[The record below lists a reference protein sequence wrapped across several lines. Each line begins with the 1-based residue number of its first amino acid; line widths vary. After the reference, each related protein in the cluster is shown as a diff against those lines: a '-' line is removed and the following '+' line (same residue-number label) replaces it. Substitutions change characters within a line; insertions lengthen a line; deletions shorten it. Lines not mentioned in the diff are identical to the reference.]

1 MEWMNLMLA
10 LALPLFLGGLL
21 VDRVMP
27 GAFPGRTSVV
37 WGNGMLAGLLLV
49 PLLIRLTDS
58 TGAALSFSTIALIV
72 AALIVLLASARR
84 WCIARG
90 SGQPLAEPANQ
101 RLSAPQKLLL
111 VLLVLLIVLRLVT
124 LGLELLWRPLFPW
137 DATMHWA
144 TKAKV
149 WFDSKSLV
157 PFVENEQW
165 LELGGA
171 GVFTDH
177 HPGYPVTTPLLQT
190 WVSLSL
196 GRWDESLIN
205 LPWLLCCLGLLAAF
219 YGQARAAG
227 STVLTATVFTYM
239 LLSMPLLGTHVA
251 LAGYADLFLGAVYC
265 AAIMAFH
272 NWSLGRGRGQ
282 AMVAIFFALCCPLI
296 KNEGLFWLLTFI
308 PGVIVVLLPVRR
320 ALTLLA
326 AGVVVLALALLLVP
340 QDLAVAGHSLADL
353 NLRYRPGALA
363 GIATSILI
371 QDNWHLLGYLLVGLT
386 PLVLVLRKSASGKLA
401 VVAATLLS
409 AMVLFL
415 FLFLCTRYSRG
426 AMHFTAVGRI
436 SLHLIPALTFFCLL
450 LWNELVARTPVPPT
464 VEAAAPMPA
473 NQSGR

>member
-1 MEWMNLMLA
+1 
-10 LALPLFLGGLL
+10 
-21 VDRVMP
+21 
-27 GAFPGRTSVV
+27 
-37 WGNGMLAGLLLV
+37 
-49 PLLIRLTDS
+49 
-58 TGAALSFSTIALIV
+58 V

-90 SGQPLAEPANQ
+90 PDQPLAPAANL
-101 RLSAPQKLLL
+101 RLSAQQQVLL
-111 VLLVLLIVLRLVT
+111 VLLVLLIVLRLIT
-124 LGLELLWRPLFPW
+124 LGLELVWRPLFPW

-144 TKAKV
+144 TKARV
-149 WFDSKSLV
+149 WFDAQSLV
-157 PFVENEQW
+157 PFVENGQW
-165 LELGGA
+165 LEQGGA

-177 HPGYPVTTPLLQT
+177 HPGYPVTTPLLQM

-265 AAIMAFH
+265 AAMMAFH
-272 NWSLGRGRGQ
+272 SWSLTRGRGQ

-353 NLRYRPGALA
+353 NLRYRHGAPA
-363 GIATSILI
+363 AIATSLWI
-371 QDNWHLLGYLLVGLT
+371 QDNWHLLGYLLVALP
-386 PLVLVLRKSASGKLA
+386 PLASVLRKSASVKLA
-401 VVAATLLS
+401 AIAVTLLS
-409 AMVLFL
+409 AIVLFL
-415 FLFLCTRYSRG
+415 FLFLFTKYSMG
-426 AMHFTAVGRI
+426 AVHFDAVGRI
-436 SLHLIPALTFFCLL
+436 SLHLIPAMTFFCLL
-450 LWNELVARTPVPPT
+450 LWNELVTCTPVTWTTETAGGTPVHQT
-464 VEAAAPMPA
+464 
-473 NQSGR
+473 RI